1 MKLNEKSIM
10 KAHTKETQ
18 ATMTPE
24 KSLQYLKEGN
34 QRFQNNLKANRNLLE
49 QVNDTSEGQFPF
61 ATILSCIDSRVSAEL
76 VFDQGL
82 GDIFSV
88 RIAGNIVNEDIL
100 GSMEFACK
108 LAGTELIVVLGHTS
122 CGAVKG
128 ACDHAEMG
136 NLTKLVQKITPAVNA
151 VTEPKDESLRTSKN
165 LDFVDNVSHMNVQLM
180 IDRIHAESPILTE
193 MEKNGEIKIIGAMYD
208 VNTGEVK
215 FDE

>member
-1 MKLNEKSIM
+1 M
-10 KAHTKETQ
+10 KAHTRESQ
-18 ATMTPE
+18 ATMTPQ

-34 QRFQNNLKANRNLLE
+34 LRFQNNLKANRNLLE

-88 RIAGNIVNEDIL
+88 RIAGNFVNEDIL

-108 LAGTELIVVLGHTS
+108 LAGTKLIVVLGHTS

-128 ACDHAEMG
+128 ACDNAKMG
-136 NLTKLVQKITPAVNA
+136 NLTKLIEKITPAVKA
-151 VTEPKDESLRTSKN
+151 VKEPKDESLRNSSN
-165 LDFVDNVSHMNVQLM
+165 LEFVDTVAEKNVQLT
-180 IDRIHAESPILTE
+180 IDRIHKESPILSE
-193 MEKNGEIKIIGAMYD
+193 MEKNGEIMIIGAMYD
-208 VNTGEVK
+208 INNGAVTFFE
-215 FDE
+215 

>member
-1 MKLNEKSIM
+1 M
-10 KAHTKETQ
+10 KAHTRETQ

-34 QRFQNNLKANRNLLE
+34 LRFQNNLKANRNLLE

-88 RIAGNIVNEDIL
+88 RIAGNFVNEDIL
-100 GSMEFACK
+100 GSMEFASK
-108 LAGTELIVVLGHTS
+108 IAGTKLIVVLGHTS

-128 ACDHAEMG
+128 ACDNAKMG
-136 NLTKLVQKITPAVNA
+136 NLTKLIEKITPAVNA
-151 VTEPKDESLRTSKN
+151 VKEPKDQSLRNSSN
-165 LDFVDNVSHMNVQLM
+165 LEFVDTVAAKNVQLT
-180 IDRIHAESPILTE
+180 IDRIHAESPILSE
-193 MEKNGEIKIIGAMYD
+193 MEKSGEIMIIGAMYD
-208 VNTGEVK
+208 INNGAVNFFE
-215 FDE
+215 

>member
-1 MKLNEKSIM
+1 M
-10 KAHTKETQ
+10 KAHTRETQ
-18 ATMTPE
+18 ATMTPQ

-49 QVNDTSEGQFPF
+49 QVNDTSDGQFPF

-88 RIAGNIVNEDIL
+88 RIAGNFVNEDIL

-108 LAGTELIVVLGHTS
+108 LAGTKLIVVLGHTS

-128 ACDHAEMG
+128 ACDDAKMG
-136 NLTKLVQKITPAVNA
+136 NLTKLIEKITPAVNA
-151 VTEPKDESLRTSKN
+151 VVEPKDLSLRNSSN
-165 LDFVDNVSHMNVQLM
+165 LEFVDTVAEKNVQLT
-180 IDRIHAESPILTE
+180 IDRIHKESPILSE
-193 MEKNGEIKIIGAMYD
+193 MEKNREILIIGAMYD
-208 VNTGEVK
+208 INNGEVT
-215 FDE
+215 FFE

>member
-1 MKLNEKSIM
+1 M

-34 QRFQNNLKANRNLLE
+34 LRFQNNLKANRNLLE

-136 NLTKLVQKITPAVNA
+136 NLTKLIKKIKPAVDA
-151 VTEPKDESLRTSKN
+151 VAEPNNSSLRNSKN

-193 MEKNGEIKIIGAMYD
+193 MEKNDEIKIIGAMYD
-208 VNTGEVK
+208 VNTGEVV
-215 FDE
+215 FDN

>member
-1 MKLNEKSIM
+1 M

-24 KSLQYLKEGN
+24 KALQFLKEGN
-34 QRFQNNLKANRNLLE
+34 VRFQNNLKANRNLLE
-49 QVNDTSEGQFPF
+49 QVNATKEGQFPF

-88 RIAGNIVNEDIL
+88 RIAGNFVNEDIL

-108 LAGTELIVVLGHTS
+108 LAGTKLIVVLGHTS
-122 CGAVKG
+122 CGAIKG

-136 NLTKLVQKITPAVNA
+136 NLTKLIQKIAPAVNA
-151 VTEPKDESLRTSKN
+151 VAEPKDESLRNSGN
-165 LDFVDNVSHMNVQLM
+165 LDFVDEVSKKNVELT
-180 IDRIHAESPILTE
+180 IERIHNESPILSE

-208 VNTGEVK
+208 ITSGEVN
-215 FDE
+215 FYE

>member
-1 MKLNEKSIM
+1 M

-24 KSLQYLKEGN
+24 KSLQFLKEGN
-34 QRFQNNLKANRNLLE
+34 LRFQNNLKANRNLLE
-49 QVNDTSEGQFPF
+49 QVNATKEGQFPF

-88 RIAGNIVNEDIL
+88 RIAGNFVNEDIL

-108 LAGTELIVVLGHTS
+108 LAGTKLIVVLGHTS
-122 CGAVKG
+122 CGAIKG

-136 NLTKLVQKITPAVNA
+136 NLTKLIQKITPAVEA
-151 VTEPKDESLRTSKN
+151 VTEPKDESLRNSKN
-165 LDFVDNVSHMNVQLM
+165 IDFVDEVAKKNVELTINN
-180 IDRIHAESPILTE
+180 IHKNSPILSE
-193 MEKNGEIKIIGAMYD
+193 MEKNGEIKIVGAMYD
-208 VNTGEVK
+208 ITSGEVV
-215 FDE
+215 FYE